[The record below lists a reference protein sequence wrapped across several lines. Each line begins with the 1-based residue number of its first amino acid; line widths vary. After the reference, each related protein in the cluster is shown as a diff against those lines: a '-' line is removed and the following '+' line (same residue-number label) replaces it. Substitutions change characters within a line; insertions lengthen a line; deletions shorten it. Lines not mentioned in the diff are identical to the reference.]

1 MYGVLYTNDKTK
13 VAASEKEGQSAISR
27 LFYARLGSNF
37 GKMSAWLASC
47 HSMKFSGVL
56 LKKLRQVWKT
66 EVTASEKDGWSAIS
80 PYLGRFKPY
89 LAHQ

>member
-13 VAASEKEGQSAISR
+13 ATASEKVGQSAISR

-47 HSMKFSGVL
+47 YSMKFLGFL